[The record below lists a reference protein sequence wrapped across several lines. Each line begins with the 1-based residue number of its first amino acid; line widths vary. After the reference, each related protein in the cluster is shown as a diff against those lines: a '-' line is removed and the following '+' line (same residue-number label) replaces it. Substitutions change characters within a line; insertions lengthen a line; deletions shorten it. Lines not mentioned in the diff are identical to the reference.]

1 MEFRDAL
8 SITALGMSVVF
19 AGLFLTALLI
29 GALNRLP
36 DRFIRRRR
44 RSETSGTPQAH
55 PAPGPPLGAEIVTVI
70 ATVLEIEHRLHHA
83 ERGKRLTIARH
94 ASQQEG
100 QG

>member
-1 MEFRDAL
+1 VEFRDAL
-8 SITALGMSVVF
+8 SITALGMTVVF

-29 GALNRLP
+29 VALNQLP
-36 DRFIRRRR
+36 DRFSGLRRRG
-44 RSETSGTPQAH
+44 EASGTPQAKA
-55 PAPGPPLGAEIVTVI
+55 APESPLGAEIVTVI

-94 ASQQEG
+94 AGQQEG